1 MGLRTAAASPVSE
14 TPVATVSAIA
24 APAMNGRMV
33 AAAPFAGAVLRVD
46 VLEGQSVRA
55 GQPLAL
61 LFSQDALRVG
71 AELAQ
76 AQAEM
81 RAAESAARR
90 ARTLA
95 DEGIIAG
102 ARAEEAAAR
111 ASQARA
117 MASEKSRLLSAAGG
131 GGRSG
136 EYVLRAPIAGRVSQ
150 INLQPGAGVEAMA
163 PAVVIDRGGRTWL
176 EARLP
181 AAQAGRVSVGGAV
194 EAEGRRGRVVAVGSA
209 IDARTRS
216 VVLRAELPPEAEVIP
231 GRAVWMTVYAKAPP
245 GAVSVP
251 RAAVVAV
258 NGQDTVFARSA
269 AGYQPVPVRVEG
281 VSRTVA
287 VVTGLRAGAP
297 VAISGVSQLKA
308 AAGR

>member
-1 MGLRTAAASPVSE
+1 MGLRTAVASPVSE
-14 TPVATVSAIA
+14 APVATLSATA

-33 AAAPFAGAVLRVD
+33 AAAPFAGTVLRVD
-46 VLEGQSVRA
+46 VLEGQEVRA
-55 GQPLAL
+55 GQALAL

-76 AQAEM
+76 AEAELH
-81 RAAESAARR
+81 AADAASRR

-95 DEGIIAG
+95 AEGIIAG
-102 ARAEEAAAR
+102 ARAEEASAR
-111 ASQARA
+111 AGQARA
-117 MASEKSRLLSAAGG
+117 LVSEKRRLLSATGG
-131 GGRSG
+131 GGRAG

-150 INLQPGAGVEAMA
+150 LNLQPGAGVEAMA
-163 PAVVIDRGGRTWL
+163 PAVVIDRGGQTWL

-181 AAQAGRVSVGGAV
+181 APQAGRVKVGAAV

-216 VVLRAELPPEAEVIP
+216 VILRAELPPEADVVP

-251 RAAVVAV
+251 RTAVVAV
-258 NGQDTVFARSA
+258 DGRDTVFARTA
-269 AGYQPVPVRVEG
+269 AGFQPVPVALVG
-281 VSRTVA
+281 QSSTAA
-287 VVTGLRAGAP
+287 VVTGLRPGIP
-297 VAISGVSQLKA
+297 VATAGVSQLKA